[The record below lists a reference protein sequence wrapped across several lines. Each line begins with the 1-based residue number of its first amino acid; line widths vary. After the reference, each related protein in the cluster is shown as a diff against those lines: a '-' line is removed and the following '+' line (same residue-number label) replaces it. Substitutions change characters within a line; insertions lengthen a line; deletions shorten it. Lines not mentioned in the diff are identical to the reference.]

1 MYGFNVYE
9 NFTNGE
15 FKKLT
20 CYYVSASSRAEATA
34 KAQKWAIENYP
45 TRNVDVMSTN

>member
-9 NFTNGE
+9 NFANGE

-20 CYYVSASSRAEATA
+20 SYYVNASSRAEATA

>member
-9 NFTNGE
+9 NFANGE
-15 FKKLT
+15 FKRLT
-20 CYYVSASSRAEATA
+20 SYYCSGDTREEAKEKALAWA
-34 KAQKWAIENYP
+34 KATYP